1 MDETT
6 NLPDEA
12 EVEAVPTETSEETA
26 TELDDYG
33 NPIGESDGTEDEGED
48 SDPEDDL
55 EDVEINGKTYKVPK
69 DAALRHADYTRKTQE
84 VAELRK
90 AAEAAIERI
99 QNVSQEETQAL
110 TNVAMID
117 AKLSDYENIDWDTWE
132 QTSPLDAQRAWR
144 QYTQLKEQRGIAVQ
158 TYAQARQNAASIAE
172 QERATRLEQG
182 HRELSA
188 KIPGWNQE
196 KAVKLLDFGAKAYG
210 FTREELGAIDD
221 PRMILALNDAFETQ
235 NAKKAAATRKQVQAQ
250 QAIKP
255 AAKVP
260 SGSPAVK
267 PMSDRA
273 STDAWMKARQA
284 QLAKR

>member
-6 NLPDEA
+6 NLPEEA
-12 EVEAVPTETSEETA
+12 EVETVSTETPEETA

-33 NPIGESDGTEDEGED
+33 NPIDDGTEDASDD
-48 SDPEDDL
+48 SEPEDDL
-55 EDVEINGKTYKVPK
+55 EEVEIDGKTYKVPK
-69 DAALRHADYTRKTQE
+69 EAALRQADYTRKTQE
-84 VAELRK
+84 VAELRR
-90 AAEAAIERI
+90 AAEAAIERLES
-99 QNVSQEETQAL
+99 VSQEETQAL
-110 TNVAMID
+110 THVAMID
-117 AKLSDYENIDWDTWE
+117 AKLSDFANIDWDTWE
-132 QTSPLDAQRAWR
+132 RTSPLDAQRAWR
-144 QYTQLKEQRGIAVQ
+144 QYTQLKEERGVAVQ
-158 TYAQARQNAASIAE
+158 NYAQVRQYVASVAE

-182 HRELSA
+182 HKELAA

-235 NAKKAAATRKQVQAQ
+235 NARKAAATKQKAAQQ
-250 QAIKP
+250 QAIRP

-260 SGSPAVK
+260 SGAPAVK

>member
-6 NLPDEA
+6 NLPEEA
-12 EVEAVPTETSEETA
+12 EVETVSTENPEETA

-33 NPIGESDGTEDEGED
+33 NPIEQDGTEDASDD
-48 SDPEDDL
+48 SEPEDDL
-55 EDVEINGKTYKVPK
+55 EEVEIDGKTYKVPK
-69 DAALRHADYTRKTQE
+69 EAALRQADYTRKTQE

-90 AAEAAIERI
+90 AAEAAIERLES
-99 QNVSQEETQAL
+99 VSQEETQAL
-110 TNVAMID
+110 THVAMID
-117 AKLSDYENIDWDTWE
+117 AKLSDFANIDWDTWE
-132 QTSPLDAQRAWR
+132 RTSPLDAQRAWR
-144 QYTQLKEQRGIAVQ
+144 QYTQLKEERGVAVQ
-158 TYAQARQNAASIAE
+158 NYAQVRQYAASIAE

-182 HRELSA
+182 HKELAA

-221 PRMILALNDAFETQ
+221 PRMILALNDAYETK
-235 NAKKAAATRKQVQAQ
+235 NARKAAATKQKAAQQ

-255 AAKVP
+255 AAKIP
-260 SGSPAVK
+260 TGAPAVK

-273 STDAWMKARQA
+273 STDAWMKARMA

>member
-6 NLPDEA
+6 NLPEEV
-12 EVEAVPTETSEETA
+12 EVEAAPTANTEDTA

-33 NPIGESDGTEDEGED
+33 NPVGESDGTEED
-48 SDPEDDL
+48 SDDSEPESDL
-55 EDVEINGKTYKVPK
+55 EEIEIDGKTYKVPK

-90 AAEAAIERI
+90 AAEATIERL
-99 QNVSQEETQAL
+99 QAVSQEETQAL
-110 TNVAMID
+110 THVAAID
-117 AKLSDYENIDWDTWE
+117 ARLSDYANIDWDAWE

-144 QYTQLKEQRGIAVQ
+144 QFTQLKEERGAAVHN
-158 TYAQARQNAASIAE
+158 YAQARQNAASIAE
-172 QERATRLEQG
+172 HERATRLEQG
-182 HRELSA
+182 HRELST
-188 KIPGWNQE
+188 KIPGWGQD
-196 KAVKLLDFGAKAYG
+196 KAVKLLDFGARAYG
-210 FTREELGAIDD
+210 FSREELGAIDD
-221 PRMILALNDAFETQ
+221 PRMILALNDAFEIH
-235 NAKKAAATRKQVQAQ
+235 NAKKAAVTRKQVAAQ

-260 SGSPAVK
+260 TGGPAVK
-267 PMSDRA
+267 PMTDRA